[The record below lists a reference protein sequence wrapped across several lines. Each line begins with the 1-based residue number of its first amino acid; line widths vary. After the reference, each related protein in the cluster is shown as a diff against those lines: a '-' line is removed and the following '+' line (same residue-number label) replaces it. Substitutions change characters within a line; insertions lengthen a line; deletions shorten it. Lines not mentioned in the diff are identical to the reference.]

1 MRQKDEM
8 ERTEN
13 ARARSNRHILWLT
26 YGIAALF
33 IAMAVYFG
41 WFIQFKSENVIGSSY
56 NARLDLL
63 SDRVTRGS
71 IMSNDKTVLA
81 QTNVASDGSEKRY
94 YPYDYL
100 FVHSVGYSG
109 KNGKTG
115 LESLANFYL
124 LSSHV
129 NLIEKTINEFQG
141 KKNLGDNVITTLDV
155 DLQQTASDAIGK
167 HRGAV
172 IVMEPDTGKILTMV
186 SQPNFNANL
195 VDERWAELIS
205 PDNTKAQLVNRATQG
220 LYPPGSTFKMLTAAA
235 AIDCG
240 ATSPQE
246 GFYCSGRITV
256 DGSTVRCWGA
266 PHGAE
271 TMARALENSCNPV
284 FTQLALRLGSERFY
298 QYLHA
303 FGLGRRTGI
312 DLYGEAGG
320 ILIGQSRVKN
330 VDLARIGF
338 GQSVA
343 VTPIQMITAAC
354 AVVNGGRLMKPY
366 LVEAIEDSDGNVL
379 KQTSPKVVSTPIS
392 AETSAT
398 MRKLLYGVVENGGG
412 KNAKTSGYAIGG
424 KTGTAQIYKNGKIES
439 NLHIGSFVG
448 FAPAESP
455 KVALLVTVNEAKVKP
470 DFGGTTAAPF
480 AAQIFEEILPLLE
493 QVVQAGRKMLII
505 AEDIEGEAMAT
516 LVVNKLR
523 GTFTC
528 VAVKAPGF
536 GDRRKEMLQDI
547 AILTGGQVISEELGY
562 ELKNTT
568 IDMLGRARQIKVTK
582 ENTTI
587 VDGAGDKQAIAD
599 RVAQIRAQIGV
610 TTSEY
615 DKEKL
620 QERLAKLAGGVAVI
634 KVGAA
639 TETEM
644 KEKKLRIEDALNAT
658 RAAVEEGIVA
668 GGGTAYVNAVP
679 AVEKLISEVE
689 GDEKTGVQ
697 IIVKALQEPIRQ
709 IAANAGIDGSV
720 VLEKIKTS
728 GKVGYGFDAYKEV
741 YCDMISAGIVDP
753 AKVTRSALENAAS
766 VSSMVLT
773 TEALVAD
780 KPEPP
785 APAAPGAGMGDMGG
799 MY

>member
-246 GFYCSGRITV
+246 GFYCSGRIAV

-366 LVEAIEDSDGNVL
+366 LVEAIEDSDGNL
-379 KQTSPKVVSTPIS
+379 LRQTSPQVAATPIS

-398 MRKLLYGVVENGGG
+398 MRRLLYGVVENGGG

-480 AAQIFEEILPLLE
+480 AAQIFEEILPLLGVAKTDGSAE
-493 QVVQAGRKMLII
+493 AERVTMPDVTGMDVRDAKAILREAGIGAVTDGESPRVTGQLPPAGATVQAGFCAMLYVT
-505 AEDIEGEAMAT
+505 GETAPQAQDYARVPDVLGLDMRESAQA
-516 LVVNKLR
+516 LR
-523 GTFTC
+523 LD
-528 VAVKAPGF
+528 GF
-536 GDRRKEMLQDI
+536 EMNAQGDGL
-547 AILTGGQVISEELGY
+547 A
-562 ELKNTT
+562 
-568 IDMLGRARQIKVTK
+568 ARQSPIGGSYAPEGTQVLVTF
-582 ENTTI
+582 
-587 VDGAGDKQAIAD
+587 
-599 RVAQIRAQIGV
+599 
-610 TTSEY
+610 
-615 DKEKL
+615 
-620 QERLAKLAGGVAVI
+620 
-634 KVGAA
+634 
-639 TETEM
+639 EM
-644 KEKKLRIEDALNAT
+644 
-658 RAAVEEGIVA
+658 
-668 GGGTAYVNAVP
+668 P
-679 AVEKLISEVE
+679 
-689 GDEKTGVQ
+689 
-697 IIVKALQEPIRQ
+697 
-709 IAANAGIDGSV
+709 
-720 VLEKIKTS
+720 
-728 GKVGYGFDAYKEV
+728 
-741 YCDMISAGIVDP
+741 
-753 AKVTRSALENAAS
+753 
-766 VSSMVLT
+766 
-773 TEALVAD
+773 
-780 KPEPP
+780 
-785 APAAPGAGMGDMGG
+785 
-799 MY
+799 